1 MKKYNLNYNFVYK
14 KPKIFI
20 VLLLIYVFLF
30 NVVILFLLFNKGF
43 SKKTYKGE
51 IDDNKIVVVVSA
63 LDTYNLTKS
72 SYVKIGDKKEKFSI
86 REISEIYKNG
96 NLNLQ
101 NIIINY
107 KNSKNNKN
115 QLVDVTFYYDYDYKI
130 KKIVRGVLK

>member
-14 KPKIFI
+14 KPKRFI
-20 VLLLIYVFLF
+20 VLILIYVFLF

-43 SKKTYKGE
+43 SKKTYKGVIE
-51 IDDNKIVVVVSA
+51 DNKIVVVVSA

-86 REISEIYKNG
+86 REISEIYNDG

-101 NIIINY
+101 DIIINY

>member
-14 KPKIFI
+14 KPKRFI
-20 VLLLIYVFLF
+20 VLILIYVFLF

-43 SKKTYKGE
+43 SKKTYKGV

-86 REISEIYKNG
+86 REISEIYNDG

-101 NIIINY
+101 DIIINY

>member
-14 KPKIFI
+14 KPKKFI
-20 VLLLIYVFLF
+20 ALILIYIFLF
-30 NVVILFLLFNKGF
+30 GIVIPILLFKKGF
-43 SKKTYKGE
+43 SKKIYKGVIE
-51 IDDNKIVVVVSA
+51 DNKIVVVVSA

-72 SYVKIGDKKEKFSI
+72 SYIKIGDKKEKFSI
-86 REISEIYKNG
+86 REISETYNDG

-101 NIIINY
+101 DIIINY
-107 KNSKNNKN
+107 KNNKNDKN